1 MTLPRQADATVK
13 STTRRTAQKKD
24 VIQHLTDDHKN
35 VKKLFKQYT
44 KLAEKD
50 DIEGKASIANQ
61 ICLELTVHTRVEEEI
76 FYPAARA
83 AIHDDDLLNE
93 AVVEHSSAKSLIGQI
108 QSMNPADPMY
118 DAKMTVLSEYI
129 EHHVEEEEKEMFPKV
144 KKAKVDLEE
153 LEVELSKRKGQ
164 LMAEVVNAEG
174 DIDIKKLKAAVQQS
188 MPKH

>member
-1 MTLPRQADATVK
+1 MKMTLPRQADATVK

-24 VIQHLTDDHKN
+24 VIEQLVDDHKN
-35 VKKLFKQYT
+35 VKKLFKQYS
-44 KLAEKD
+44 KLAEKE
-50 DIEGKASIANQ
+50 DIEGKTLVANQ
-61 ICLELTVHTRVEEEI
+61 ICLELTVHARVEEEI

-93 AVVEHSSAKSLIGQI
+93 AVVEHSTAKSLIGQI
-108 QSMNPADPMY
+108 QSMNPSDPMY

-129 EHHVEEEEKEMFPKV
+129 DHH
-144 KKAKVDLEE
+144 LEE
-153 LEVELSKRKGQ
+153 LEVEVSKRRGQ

-174 DIDIKKLKAAVQQS
+174 GIDIKKLKAAVQQA

>member
-24 VIQHLTDDHKN
+24 VIEQLVDDHKN
-35 VKKLFKQYT
+35 VKKLFKQYS
-44 KLAEKD
+44 KLAEKE
-50 DIEGKASIANQ
+50 DIEGKTLVANQ
-61 ICLELTVHTRVEEEI
+61 ICLELTVHARVEEEI
-76 FYPAARA
+76 FYPAART

-93 AVVEHSSAKSLIGQI
+93 AVVEHSTAKSLIGQI
-108 QSMNPADPMY
+108 QSMNPSDPMY

-129 EHHVEEEEKEMFPKV
+129 DHHVEEEETEMFPKV

-153 LEVELSKRKGQ
+153 LEVEVSKRRGQ

-174 DIDIKKLKAAVQQS
+174 GIDIKKLKAAVQQA

>member
-24 VIQHLTDDHKN
+24 VIEQLVDDHKN
-35 VKKLFKQYT
+35 VKKLFKQYS
-44 KLAEKD
+44 KLAEKE
-50 DIEGKASIANQ
+50 DIEGKTLVANQ
-61 ICLELTVHTRVEEEI
+61 ICLELTVHARVEEEI

-93 AVVEHSSAKSLIGQI
+93 AVVEHSTAKSLIGQI
-108 QSMNPADPMY
+108 QSMNPSDPMY

-129 EHHVEEEEKEMFPKV
+129 DHHVEEEETEMFPKV

-153 LEVELSKRKGQ
+153 LEAEVSKRRGQ

-174 DIDIKKLKAAVQQS
+174 GIDIKKLKAAVQQA

>member
-24 VIQHLTDDHKN
+24 VIEQLVDDHKN
-35 VKKLFKQYT
+35 VKKLFKQYS
-44 KLAEKD
+44 KLAEKE
-50 DIEGKASIANQ
+50 DIEGKTLVANQ
-61 ICLELTVHTRVEEEI
+61 ICLELTVHARVEEEI

-93 AVVEHSSAKSLIGQI
+93 AVVEHSTAKSLIGQI
-108 QSMNPADPMY
+108 QSMNPSDPMY

-129 EHHVEEEEKEMFPKV
+129 DHHVEEEETEMFPKV
-144 KKAKVDLEE
+144 KKTKVDLEE

-164 LMAEVVNAEG
+164 LMAEVVNTEG
-174 DIDIKKLKAAVQQS
+174 GIDIKKLKVAVQQS